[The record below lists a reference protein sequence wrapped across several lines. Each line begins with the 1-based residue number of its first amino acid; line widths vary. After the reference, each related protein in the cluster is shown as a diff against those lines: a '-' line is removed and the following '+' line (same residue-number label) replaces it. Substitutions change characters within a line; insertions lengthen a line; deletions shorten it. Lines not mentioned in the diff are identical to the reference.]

1 MFFFLMLRRPP
12 RSTRTDTRFPYTTL
26 FRSPTPDDQYVW
38 TLRGDQVV
46 HDKIEAMIAD
56 SRDSIWIKAAD
67 DVVRRHKRALK
78 AAAERGV
85 GILMVLFGFDA
96 EEFRFT
102 ERCRIYIHEANGVRM
117 GDRKS
122 TRLNSSH

>member
-1 MFFFLMLRRPP
+1 
-12 RSTRTDTRFPYTTL
+12 
-26 FRSPTPDDQYVW
+26 
-38 TLRGDQVV
+38 
-46 HDKIEAMIAD
+46 MIAD

-117 GDRKS
+117 GTADNLLMLAIDPVEMREAATDGDGIAAH
-122 TRLNSSH
+122 TRIRTHVTMA

>member
-1 MFFFLMLRRPP
+1 
-12 RSTRTDTRFPYTTL
+12 
-26 FRSPTPDDQYVW
+26 
-38 TLRGDQVV
+38 
-46 HDKIEAMIAD
+46 MIAD

-102 ERCRIYIHEANGVRM
+102 ERCRIYIHEANGVRLCTAANLFTLAIEQVAM
-117 GDRKS
+117 LKADKDSDLISAYNR
-122 TRLNSSH
+122 NSPSVKMAELRVAHHRNHASNSH

>member
-1 MFFFLMLRRPP
+1 
-12 RSTRTDTRFPYTTL
+12 
-26 FRSPTPDDQYVW
+26 
-38 TLRGDQVV
+38 
-46 HDKIEAMIAD
+46 MIAD

-85 GILMVLFGFDA
+85 GILMVLFGLDA

-117 GDRKS
+117 GTADNLFTLAIDKVEMLTAATDGDVS
-122 TRLNSSH
+122 AAHPSHRPHGKMAATPLRTTN

>member
-1 MFFFLMLRRPP
+1 
-12 RSTRTDTRFPYTTL
+12 
-26 FRSPTPDDQYVW
+26 
-38 TLRGDQVV
+38 
-46 HDKIEAMIAD
+46 MIAD

-102 ERCRIYIHEANGVRM
+102 ERCRIYIHEANGIRM
-117 GDRKS
+117 GTADNLFTLALDQIELLQAATDADSIHAPTPNRHIVRTQERS
-122 TRLNSSH
+122 VGT